1 MKVLPLALTALLLT
15 PAVQAQGLFKPA
27 EVSDRDLAEIRG
39 KFVMPDRIVHFGVT
53 MTTLWTAGNGQQ
65 LGATVSLNMQQ
76 NLQPVLSV
84 QFIDQAGQGALP
96 AAQGQVIGGNQLNSV
111 QGIAQSVRIAGSS
124 NAGLNDLDLSISQQ
138 ASAASNTG
146 LALNSA
152 PQTVSNDLGSI
163 TVSADQGLR
172 IALNGAQGS
181 SWQSL
186 GSGGLNQGIAI
197 AGQLNHVENLT
208 RLNVALQN
216 NSLAPASQQAWQ
228 AMQTLRPVGY

>member
-138 ASAASNTG
+138 ASAVNNPG
-146 LALNSA
+146 LTLNSA

-186 GSGGLNQGIAI
+186 GNGGLNQGIAI

-216 NSLAPASQQAWQ
+216 NSLSPASQQAWQ

>member
-96 AAQGQVIGGNQLNSV
+96 ATQGQVIGGNQLNSV

-138 ASAASNTG
+138 ASAANNPG
-146 LALNSA
+146 LPLNSA

-186 GSGGLNQGIAI
+186 GNGGLNQGIAI

-216 NSLAPASQQAWQ
+216 NSLSPASQQAWQ

>member
-138 ASAASNTG
+138 ASAANNPG
-146 LALNSA
+146 LPLNSA

-186 GSGGLNQGIAI
+186 GNGGLNQGIAI

-216 NSLAPASQQAWQ
+216 NSLSPASQQAWQ